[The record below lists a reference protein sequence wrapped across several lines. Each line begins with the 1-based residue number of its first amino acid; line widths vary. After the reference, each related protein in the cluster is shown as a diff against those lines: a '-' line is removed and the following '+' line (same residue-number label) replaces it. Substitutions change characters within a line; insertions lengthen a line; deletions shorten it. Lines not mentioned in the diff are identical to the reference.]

1 MPINKSSSVVNQVE
15 GSSFFR
21 DAKGVG
27 NINNSSNSNK
37 KKLESAIVMKITDE
51 HKKILENH
59 FKNEK
64 GLALSSGIRQII
76 FEYMK
81 SNGLI

>member
-1 MPINKSSSVVNQVE
+1 MPINKSNDVLLEQ
-15 GSSFFR
+15 
-21 DAKGVG
+21 
-27 NINNSSNSNK
+27 IQNSNLFK
-37 KKLESAIVMKITDE
+37 DSDKSNITNKKLESTIVIKINED

-81 SNGLI
+81 DNNII

>member
-1 MPINKSSSVVNQVE
+1 MPINKGNNILLDQVQ
-15 GSSFFR
+15 
-21 DAKGVG
+21 
-27 NINNSSNSNK
+27 SSNLFKDSDKNITSN
-37 KKLESAIVMKITDE
+37 KKLESTIVIKINEE

-81 SNGLI
+81 NNNLI

>member
-1 MPINKSSSVVNQVE
+1 MPINKSNNTLLEQVQ
-15 GSSFFR
+15 
-21 DAKGVG
+21 
-27 NINNSSNSNK
+27 NSNLFK
-37 KKLESAIVMKITDE
+37 DSDKKNNTNKKLESTIVIKINED

-81 SNGLI
+81 DNNLI

>member
-1 MPINKSSSVVNQVE
+1 MPINKGNNILLNQVQ
-15 GSSFFR
+15 
-21 DAKGVG
+21 
-27 NINNSSNSNK
+27 SSNLFKDSDKSITSN
-37 KKLESAIVMKITDE
+37 KKLESTIVIKINEE

-81 SNGLI
+81 NNNLI

>member
-1 MPINKSSSVVNQVE
+1 MPINKSNDVLLEQ
-15 GSSFFR
+15 
-21 DAKGVG
+21 
-27 NINNSSNSNK
+27 IQNSNLFK
-37 KKLESAIVMKITDE
+37 DSDKSNITNKKLESTIVIKINEE

-81 SNGLI
+81 DNNII

>member
-1 MPINKSSSVVNQVE
+1 MPINKSDSSLVNQVTN
-15 GSSFFR
+15 SNLFKDSNR
-21 DAKGVG
+21 DII
-27 NINNSSNSNK
+27 INN
-37 KKLESAIVMKITDE
+37 KKLESTIVIKINEE

-64 GLALSSGIRQII
+64 GLALSSGIRQVI

-81 SNGLI
+81 NNNLI

>member
-1 MPINKSSSVVNQVE
+1 MPINKSNDVLLEQ
-15 GSSFFR
+15 
-21 DAKGVG
+21 
-27 NINNSSNSNK
+27 IQNSNLFK
-37 KKLESAIVMKITDE
+37 DSDKSNITNKKLESTIVIKINEE

-64 GLALSSGIRQII
+64 GIALSSGIRQII

-81 SNGLI
+81 DNNII

>member
-1 MPINKSSSVVNQVE
+1 MPINKSNNTLLEQVQ
-15 GSSFFR
+15 
-21 DAKGVG
+21 
-27 NINNSSNSNK
+27 NSNLFK
-37 KKLESAIVMKITDE
+37 DSDKISNNKKLESTIVIKINED

-76 FEYMK
+76 FEYLK
-81 SNGLI
+81 VNNLI

>member
-1 MPINKSSSVVNQVE
+1 MPINKSNNVLLEQVQ
-15 GSSFFR
+15 
-21 DAKGVG
+21 
-27 NINNSSNSNK
+27 NSNLFK
-37 KKLESAIVMKITDE
+37 DNDKKLNNNNKKLESTIVIKINE
-51 HKKILENH
+51 NHKKILENH

-81 SNGLI
+81 NNNLI

>member
-1 MPINKSSSVVNQVE
+1 MPINKTNNTLLEQVQN
-15 GSSFFR
+15 SNLFKDS
-21 DAKGVG
+21 DKSN
-27 NINNSSNSNK
+27 NINN
-37 KKLESAIVMKITDE
+37 KLESTIVIKINEE

-81 SNGLI
+81 NNNII

>member
-1 MPINKSSSVVNQVE
+1 MPINKSNNTLLEQVQ
-15 GSSFFR
+15 
-21 DAKGVG
+21 
-27 NINNSSNSNK
+27 NSNLFK
-37 KKLESAIVMKITDE
+37 DSDKVSNNKKLESTIVIKINED

-81 SNGLI
+81 ENNLI

>member
-1 MPINKSSSVVNQVE
+1 MPINKNNNVLLEQ
-15 GSSFFR
+15 
-21 DAKGVG
+21 
-27 NINNSSNSNK
+27 INNSNIFKDSNKTISNK
-37 KKLESAIVMKITDE
+37 KLEDTIVMKITKE
-51 HKKILENH
+51 HKKILEEH

-81 SNGLI
+81 NNNLI

>member
-1 MPINKSSSVVNQVE
+1 MPINKSNVLLDQVQN
-15 GSSFFR
+15 SNLFKDSDKR
-21 DAKGVG
+21 T
-27 NINNSSNSNK
+27 NIN
-37 KKLESAIVMKITDE
+37 KKLESTIVIKINEE

-81 SNGLI
+81 DNNLI

>member
-1 MPINKSSSVVNQVE
+1 MPISKNNNVLLEQVQ
-15 GSSFFR
+15 
-21 DAKGVG
+21 
-27 NINNSSNSNK
+27 NSNLFK
-37 KKLESAIVMKITDE
+37 DNEKILNNNNKKLESTIVIKINE
-51 HKKILENH
+51 NHKKILENH

-81 SNGLI
+81 NNNLI

>member
-1 MPINKSSSVVNQVE
+1 MPINKSNNTLIEQ
-15 GSSFFR
+15 
-21 DAKGVG
+21 
-27 NINNSSNSNK
+27 INNSNLFKDAQKKTYDK
-37 KKLESAIVMKITDE
+37 KKLEDTIVIKITNE
-51 HKKILENH
+51 HKKILDDY

-81 SNGLI
+81 LNNLI

>member
-1 MPINKSSSVVNQVE
+1 MPINKDNNTLLEQ
-15 GSSFFR
+15 
-21 DAKGVG
+21 
-27 NINNSSNSNK
+27 INSSNLFKDANKMSNNVK
-37 KKLESAIVMKITDE
+37 KKLESTIVIKINNE

-59 FKNEK
+59 FKNDK

-81 SNGLI
+81 NNNLI

>member
-1 MPINKSSSVVNQVE
+1 MPINKSNNTLLDQVQ
-15 GSSFFR
+15 
-21 DAKGVG
+21 
-27 NINNSSNSNK
+27 NSNLFK
-37 KKLESAIVMKITDE
+37 DSDKISNNKKLESTIVIKINEE

-76 FEYMK
+76 FEYMRK
-81 SNGLI
+81 NNII

>member
-1 MPINKSSSVVNQVE
+1 MPINKTNNTLLEQVQN
-15 GSSFFR
+15 SNLFKDS
-21 DAKGVG
+21 DKSN
-27 NINNSSNSNK
+27 NIN
-37 KKLESAIVMKITDE
+37 KKLESTIVIKINEE

-81 SNGLI
+81 DNNLI

>member
-1 MPINKSSSVVNQVE
+1 MPINKSSNVLLEQVQK
-15 GSSFFR
+15 SNLFKDS
-21 DAKGVG
+21 DKTM
-27 NINNSSNSNK
+27 NSNN
-37 KKLESAIVMKITDE
+37 KKLESTIVMKINEE

-81 SNGLI
+81 NNNLI

>member
-1 MPINKSSSVVNQVE
+1 MPINKSDNSLVNQVTN
-15 GSSFFR
+15 SNLFKDSNR
-21 DAKGVG
+21 DII
-27 NINNSSNSNK
+27 INN
-37 KKLESAIVMKITDE
+37 KKLESTIVIKINEE

-81 SNGLI
+81 NNNLI

>member
-1 MPINKSSSVVNQVE
+1 MPINKGNNILLNQVQ
-15 GSSFFR
+15 
-21 DAKGVG
+21 
-27 NINNSSNSNK
+27 SSNLFKDSDKSITSN
-37 KKLESAIVMKITDE
+37 KKLESTIVIKINEE

-81 SNGLI
+81 NNSLI

>member
-1 MPINKSSSVVNQVE
+1 MPINKDNNTLLEQ
-15 GSSFFR
+15 
-21 DAKGVG
+21 
-27 NINNSSNSNK
+27 INSSNLFKDANKISNNMK
-37 KKLESAIVMKITDE
+37 KKLESTIVIKINNE

-59 FKNEK
+59 FKNDK

-81 SNGLI
+81 NNNLI

>member
-1 MPINKSSSVVNQVE
+1 MPINKGNNVLLNQVQ
-15 GSSFFR
+15 
-21 DAKGVG
+21 
-27 NINNSSNSNK
+27 NSNLFK
-37 KKLESAIVMKITDE
+37 DSDKSITSNKKLESTIVIKINEE

-76 FEYMK
+76 FEYMR
-81 SNGLI
+81 NNNL

>member
-1 MPINKSSSVVNQVE
+1 MPINKSNNTLLEQVQ
-15 GSSFFR
+15 
-21 DAKGVG
+21 
-27 NINNSSNSNK
+27 NSNLFK
-37 KKLESAIVMKITDE
+37 DSDKKNYANKKLESTIVIKINED
-51 HKKILENH
+51 HKRILENH

-81 SNGLI
+81 DNNII

>member
-1 MPINKSSSVVNQVE
+1 MPISKSNNTLIEQV
-15 GSSFFR
+15 R
-21 DAKGVG
+21 
-27 NINNSSNSNK
+27 NSNLFK
-37 KKLESAIVMKITDE
+37 DIDKKNLTNKKLESTIVIKINEE
-51 HKKILENH
+51 HKKILDNY

-81 SNGLI
+81 NNSLI

>member
-1 MPINKSSSVVNQVE
+1 MPINKDNNTLLEQ
-15 GSSFFR
+15 
-21 DAKGVG
+21 
-27 NINNSSNSNK
+27 INSSNLFKDANKMSNNMK
-37 KKLESAIVMKITDE
+37 KKLESTIVIKINNE

-59 FKNEK
+59 FKNDK

-81 SNGLI
+81 NNNLI

>member
-1 MPINKSSSVVNQVE
+1 MPINKSNNTLLDQVQ
-15 GSSFFR
+15 
-21 DAKGVG
+21 
-27 NINNSSNSNK
+27 NSNLFK
-37 KKLESAIVMKITDE
+37 DSDKISNNKKLESTIVIKINED

-76 FEYMK
+76 FEYMRQ
-81 SNGLI
+81 NNII

>member
-1 MPINKSSSVVNQVE
+1 MPINKSNEVLINQVT
-15 GSSFFR
+15 
-21 DAKGVG
+21 
-27 NINNSSNSNK
+27 NSNLFK
-37 KKLESAIVMKITDE
+37 DSNKDIINANKKLESTIVMKINEE

-81 SNGLI
+81 NNNLI